1 MFRTLIKLILIN
13 FAVGVLVQVKNG
25 KLKGIFGKSVNG
37 REYASF
43 QGIPYAAPPTG
54 KYRFVE
60 ATEMPPWTGVWN
72 ADKPLSQ
79 CLQFEPIMGSVTGS
93 EDCLFLNVYT
103 PFLNRSAKLPVLVFI
118 HGGAF
123 MFGTGNIY
131 GPQRIMDWN
140 MVVVT
145 INYRLGPLGFL
156 STGDNVVPGNAGLKD
171 QNLALIWV
179 KKNIRYFGG
188 NPDNVVL
195 FGNSAGSSSVHY
207 HLLSRRSHDKFH
219 RGIMSSGSALAPWA
233 QQTKPEKNARSLAD
247 LVGCPSDNNQEMVEC
262 FRTRP
267 ADVIV
272 SAQGDMLG
280 WRAQLFTPF
289 TPVVEPECPHSFIDT
304 HPYRGTLEG
313 SFRKVPLLITT
324 TSEEGLYPAAFFQ
337 SNATLLPELE
347 ARWTELSSIIFN
359 YYDTLPKRRRD
370 EVASKIKE
378 FYLNNRAVNQET
390 YQQLV
395 KALTDRNF
403 YADIGEFTR
412 LLVLKS
418 TQKAYM
424 YRYSFR
430 GEKSLSDMIGKTN
443 VNYGASHSDD
453 LFRIF
458 VLPNFDLNRS
468 DDIEIIQ
475 TLIKIIYSFS
485 TTGVPTVD
493 NSQWNPVTPGPE
505 INLLDILAPDNMKMS
520 HYANFG
526 NKTFW
531 DSLGFNENERILRY

>member
-1 MFRTLIKLILIN
+1 MFKTLIKLILIN

-25 KLKGIFGKSVNG
+25 KLKGILGKSVNG
-37 REYASF
+37 RDYASF

-60 ATEMPPWTGVWN
+60 AIEMPPWSGVWH
-72 ADKPLSQ
+72 ADKPLSR
-79 CLQFEPIMGSVTGS
+79 CLQFDPFIGSVTGS

-103 PFLNRSAKLPVLVFI
+103 PSLNRSAKLPVLVFI

-179 KKNIRYFGG
+179 KNNIRYFGG
-188 NPDNVVL
+188 NTDNIVL

-207 HLLSRRSHDKFH
+207 HLLSRRSRDKFH

-233 QQTKPEKNARSLAD
+233 QQTKPDKNARTLAE
-247 LVGCPSDNNQEMVEC
+247 LVGCPSDNNVEMVKC
-262 FRTRP
+262 FRSRP

-289 TPVVEPECPHSFIDT
+289 TPVVEPECSHAFIDR
-304 HPYRGTLEG
+304 HPYLGTQEG
-313 SFRKVPLLITT
+313 SFQKLPLLITT
-324 TSEEGLYPAAFFQ
+324 TSEEGLYPAAIFQ

-347 ARWTELSSIIFN
+347 ARWPELSSIIFN
-359 YYDTLPKRRRD
+359 YYDTLPKYRRD

-378 FYLNNRAVNQET
+378 FYINNRAINQNT
-390 YQQLV
+390 YEHLV

-412 LLVLKS
+412 LFVLKS
-418 TQKAYM
+418 TRKAYM

-430 GEKSLSDMIGKTN
+430 GEKSLSDLIGRTN

-453 LFRIF
+453 LFRVF
-458 VLPNFDLNRS
+458 LLPNFDLNRS
-468 DDIEIIQ
+468 DDMEIIN

-485 TTGVPTVD
+485 TTGFFQSAFSKELPMVP
-493 NSQWNPVTPGPE
+493 
-505 INLLDILAPDNMKMS
+505 S
-520 HYANFG
+520 HSRNR
-526 NKTFW
+526 N
-531 DSLGFNENERILRY
+531 